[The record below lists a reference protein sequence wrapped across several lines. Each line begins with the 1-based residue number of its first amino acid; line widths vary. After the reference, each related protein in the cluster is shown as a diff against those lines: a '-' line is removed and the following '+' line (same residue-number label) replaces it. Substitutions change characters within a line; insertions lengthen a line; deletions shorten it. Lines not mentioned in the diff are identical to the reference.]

1 MRVDSAVQDGRG
13 DALSGKAFGEERL
26 SSGQFSHAIHKFP
39 SFFVECIFYQY
50 MQGAGP
56 KFKKSYHAS
65 MDDFVNF
72 LPWYFDDVGVKRSFA
87 PN

>member
-39 SFFVECIFYQY
+39 SFFAECIFYQY

-56 KFKKSYHAS
+56 KFKSLIMQAWTT
-65 MDDFVNF
+65 
-72 LPWYFDDVGVKRSFA
+72 L
-87 PN
+87 